1 METLSNL
8 RIRTARVYT
17 IEGVDLEESPAPT
30 AGDEGEGLMQRP
42 LVSLGGDAPDV
53 AINPKCFKR
62 T

>member
-30 AGDEGEGLMQRP
+30 AGDEGEGLKQRP
-42 LVSLGGDAPDV
+42 LVSPRVGGPDV
-53 AINPKCFKR
+53 AIVAVNGC
-62 T
+62 